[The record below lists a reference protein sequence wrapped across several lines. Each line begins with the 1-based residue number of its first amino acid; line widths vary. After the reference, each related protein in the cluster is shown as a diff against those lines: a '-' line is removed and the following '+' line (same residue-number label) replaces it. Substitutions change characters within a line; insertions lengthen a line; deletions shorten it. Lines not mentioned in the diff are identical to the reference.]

1 MSHESH
7 PGEIKHKTLLPKNE
21 VNAFSNRRYFY
32 GHFEKKKVFKYLKNG
47 RNGEENK
54 SIHKKNTVL
63 RYERLK
69 FWDRFP

>member
-32 GHFEKKKVFKYLKNG
+32 GHFENKKIQISKNY

-54 SIHKKNTVL
+54 LN
-63 RYERLK
+63 
-69 FWDRFP
+69 F